1 MINNAKIWGERKVK
15 LYNEPLKA
23 FLVNDLRAF
32 KSAENDKHLIYHF
45 KKIHESGTLADLKKS
60 RNS

>member
-1 MINNAKIWGERKVK
+1 MK

-45 KKIHESGTLADLKKS
+45 KKSYVTVLGEFDGEILHYF
-60 RNS
+60 